1 MPQISA
7 LEFYAVP
14 LRVHT
19 FLAGV
24 PLHDVWAVDLP
35 RLQRPATLAALDPLG
50 NPDRRA
56 ERLAAPA
63 LALLRLRFLLGRI
76 FRLETAPKDAYASSF
91 ATRLTPQDRTRSST
105 ATGTPQGLF
114 RVVYTFENE
123 SLLELHNRTAH
134 AAALTALAQT
144 GDGYRF
150 YLAVYVA
157 RSSWITP
164 FYMALIDPFRKWIVY
179 PAILRSVERAAKAV
193 PVAT

>member
-1 MPQISA
+1 
-7 LEFYAVP
+7 
-14 LRVHT
+14 
-19 FLAGV
+19 
-24 PLHDVWAVDLP
+24 
-35 RLQRPATLAALDPLG
+35 
-50 NPDRRA
+50 
-56 ERLAAPA
+56 
-63 LALLRLRFLLGRI
+63 
-76 FRLETAPKDAYASSF
+76 
-91 ATRLTPQDRTRSST
+91 
-105 ATGTPQGLF
+105 LF

>member
-7 LEFYAVP
+7 PEFYAVP

-35 RLQRPATLAALDPLG
+35 RPRRPVTLAEFDPLG
-50 NPDRRA
+50 NPDRRT
-56 ERLAAPA
+56 ERLAPPA

-76 FRLETAPKDAYASSF
+76 FPLETAPRDADSSSF
-91 ATRLTPQDRTRSST
+91 ATRLTPQDRARSSIE
-105 ATGTPQGLF
+105 AGTPQGLF

-134 AAALTALAQT
+134 AAALSALAET
-144 GDGYRF
+144 ADGYRF

-157 RSSWITP
+157 NVGWVTP

-179 PAILRSVERAAKAV
+179 PAILRSVRAKWFV
-193 PVAT
+193 LS